1 MNEVFNAIDVDG
13 SGTLDADE
21 MKEHLAKLYNVDA
34 SMIDS
39 LINIY
44 DDDNNRTIDKQEFFS
59 VMALLEQKTM
69 Y

>member
-1 MNEVFNAIDVDG
+1 MNVAFDAIDVDK

-34 SMIDS
+34 TMIES
-39 LINIY
+39 LITIY
-44 DDDNNRTIDKQEFFS
+44 DDDDNRTMNKQEFFG
-59 VMALLEQKTM
+59 VMTLLEEKMM